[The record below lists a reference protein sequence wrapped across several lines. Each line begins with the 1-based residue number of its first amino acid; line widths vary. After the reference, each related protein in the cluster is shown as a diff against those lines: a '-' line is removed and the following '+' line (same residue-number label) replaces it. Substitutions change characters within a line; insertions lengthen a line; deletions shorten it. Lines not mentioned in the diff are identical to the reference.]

1 MATILVCQ
9 HEPTQG
15 PGRLGATLRDH
26 GFRLDIRNVEPD
38 NPRDALPGDLDGIH
52 GILSLGSRTSTLA
65 SSTLLD
71 AERELIRQAHDAG
84 KPVVGICFGHQL
96 VAQALGGKVSQG
108 TALEVGFTTVSI
120 PAGPPQTET
129 VMAGIPWST
138 PQFQLHEDE
147 VSELPPGAMKLAGSE
162 TCDVQAFRVG
172 HRTFGFQY
180 HFEYDRAQIERMYG
194 LAGEDFQKAEL
205 SEDGLNKQLEQ
216 HYEMFA
222 RTAERLCVNLAAY
235 AFPFSQL
242 TAV

>member
-26 GFRLDIRNVEPD
+26 GFRLDIRSVEPEK
-38 NPRDALPGDLDGIH
+38 PRDPLPADLDGIH
-52 GILSLGSRTSTLA
+52 GIVSLGSRTCTLDN
-65 SSTLLD
+65 TPLLD
-71 AERELIRQAHDAG
+71 QERELIRAAHEAG

-96 VAQALGGKVSQG
+96 VAQALGGTVKRA
-108 TALEVGFTTVSI
+108 TAREIGFTTVTI

-129 VMAGIPWST
+129 ILAGIPWAT

-147 VSELPPGAMKLAGSE
+147 VSELPPGAMKLMSSQA
-162 TCDVQAFRVG
+162 CDVQAYRVG
-172 HRTFGFQY
+172 HRTFGFQF
-180 HFEYDRAQIERMYG
+180 HFEYDRTQIERMYG
-194 LAGEDFQKAEL
+194 LVTEEFKRAEL
-205 SEDGLNKQLEQ
+205 SEDALNKQLDR

-222 RTAERLCVNLAAY
+222 RSADRLCVNLASY